1 MCFLAGRTLLTDGHG
16 VGFLQHLQ
24 HREGVQPLFEL
35 EQWLH
40 LPESVASGGGV
51 LGVVESVAVVEVEV
65 VVVVV
70 VVAVVMKS
78 AAVVVFVVV

>member
-1 MCFLAGRTLLTDGHG
+1 M
-16 VGFLQHLQ
+16 
-24 HREGVQPLFEL
+24 FEL